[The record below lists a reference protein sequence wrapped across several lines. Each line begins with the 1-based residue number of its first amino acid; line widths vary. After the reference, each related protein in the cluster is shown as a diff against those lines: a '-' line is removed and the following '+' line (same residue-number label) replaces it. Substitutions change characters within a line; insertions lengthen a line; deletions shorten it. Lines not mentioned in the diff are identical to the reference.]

1 MGGLTGGTA
10 SHVQAQ
16 EHELTLERKAGDNNT
31 LPDGEGCLRR
41 RAYQGV
47 HTSSDTSALHRICA
61 SIMEDRIMNLVD
73 LVKDQLGSNGLTR
86 LAETLGTSR
95 DNTST
100 AVNAAIPTLLTA
112 LGSVAST
119 RDGARD
125 LAAAVG
131 SLDDRVL
138 DNLPQSLSGGGR
150 SGLNLVDMGTKLLGS
165 LLGGNTLSSLAS
177 TLGRST
183 GMGSGS
189 MSSLLTLLAP
199 VVLGV
204 LKNRTGGMGT
214 DASALASL
222 FEGQRQ
228 NIVNALP
235 SGLSGQLASVPGMS
249 EAAAWVRG
257 TAGAA
262 SQAGRAAVSEAGRTA
277 RGAAATGSSALRWA
291 LPLLAVLI
299 VGGLLWWWGTRS
311 TPQQAVPVTPPAI
324 GTDQVTRLTGQVT
337 DFFRT
342 ATDTFTGVKDAA
354 SAEAAAPKL
363 RELSTR
369 LDTMRVA
376 MNQLPADA
384 RAKLVALVKDL
395 GAKLTPAI
403 EATMAIPTVGDTLK
417 PYVDDLRSKLNAL
430 STA

>member
-1 MGGLTGGTA
+1 
-10 SHVQAQ
+10 
-16 EHELTLERKAGDNNT
+16 
-31 LPDGEGCLRR
+31 
-41 RAYQGV
+41 
-47 HTSSDTSALHRICA
+47 
-61 SIMEDRIMNLVD
+61 MNLVD
-73 LVKDQLGSNGLTR
+73 LVKDQLGSNVLTR
-86 LAETLGTSR
+86 LAETLGTSP
-95 DNTST
+95 DNTRT
-100 AVNAAIPTLLTA
+100 AVNAAVPTLLTA
-112 LGSVAST
+112 LGSMAST

-131 SLDDRVL
+131 SVDDRVL
-138 DNLPQSLSGGGR
+138 DNLPQSLSSGGR
-150 SGLNLVDMGTKLLGS
+150 SGVNLGDMGTKLLGS

-177 TLGRST
+177 ALGRFT
-183 GMGSGS
+183 GQGGGSV
-189 MSSLLTLLAP
+189 SSLLSLLAP
-199 VVLGV
+199 IVLGV
-204 LKNRTGGMGT
+204 LKNRTGAGT
-214 DASALASL
+214 DATSLASL

-228 NIVNALP
+228 NIVQAMP
-235 SGLSGQLASVPGMS
+235 RGLSDQLASVPGMS
-249 EAAAWVRG
+249 GAAAWARN

-262 SQAGRAAVSEAGRTA
+262 YQTGRAAMSDASSTA
-277 RGAAATGSSALRWA
+277 RDAVAAGSSALRWV
-291 LPLLAVLI
+291 LPVLAVLI

-311 TPQQAVPVTPPAI
+311 TTQPVVPATPPAAV
-324 GTDQVTRLTGQVT
+324 TDQVARVTGQVT

-384 RAKLVALVKDL
+384 RAKLVALIKDL
-395 GAKLTPAI
+395 GAKLMPTI
-403 EATMAIPTVGDTLK
+403 EAAMAIPTVGDTLK

>member
-1 MGGLTGGTA
+1 MGGPTGGTA
-10 SHVQAQ
+10 SQVQAQ
-16 EHELTLERKAGDNNT
+16 EHERTLERKAGDNNT
-31 LPDGEGCLRR
+31 LPDGEGWLRK
-41 RAYQGV
+41 RADQGV

-73 LVKDQLGSNGLTR
+73 LVKDQLGSNVLTR

-100 AVNAAIPTLLTA
+100 AVNAAVPTLLTA

-131 SLDDRVL
+131 SVDDRVL

-183 GMGSGS
+183 GMSSGS

-204 LKNRTGGMGT
+204 LKNRTGGGA

-249 EAAAWVRG
+249 EAASWVRG

-262 SQAGRAAVSEAGRTA
+262 HQAGRAAVSEAGRVA
-277 RGAAATGSSALRWA
+277 RGAAATGSSALRWG

-324 GTDQVTRLTGQVT
+324 STDQVTRLTGQVT

-354 SAEAAAPKL
+354 SAEVAAPKL